1 MGNVVQDWTG
11 KITGSVFTTAS
22 SDAIKPP
29 TNHVFIAITAL
40 TATDFDSTTGLI
52 AEDENRWAN
61 AAHAAGDQND
71 GSETVN
77 EGSGGV
83 QITQTNLDLPAG
95 TTIYG
100 RYTEIDVNAGQIIAY
115 YARDGK

>member
-1 MGNVVQDWTG
+1 MGRVTNDWVST
-11 KITGSVFTTAS
+11 IEGSVFTTAS

-115 YARDGK
+115 IGK

>member
-1 MGNVVQDWTG
+1 MGRVTNDWVST
-11 KITGSVFTTAS
+11 IEGSVFTTAS

-83 QITQTNLDLPAG
+83 QITQANLDLPAG

-100 RYTEIDVNAGQIIAY
+100 RYTEIDVDLLLNNSGQ
-115 YARDGK
+115 

>member
-1 MGNVVQDWTG
+1 MGRVTNDWVST
-11 KITGSVFTTAS
+11 IEGSVFTTAS

-61 AAHAAGDQND
+61 AAHAAGDQKD